1 MSINKNTRDCPIC
14 STRSQNAKLF
24 LENNIDSSKLSVF
37 SFSSRKTP
45 EFMSH
50 RMVLCPTCDLVYAN
64 DPPTQDELSQA
75 YHVAQYDSSEE
86 AKDAAEAYLRGID
99 LVLSKIGKCKS
110 VLEIGTGTGIFLE
123 YLKDEGFTELIGVE
137 PSEAAIDAAPSERQK
152 WIRKGVFH
160 EYDFVPESFDL
171 ICCFMTMEH
180 VHSPNIIPEA
190 ALRLLRPGGAF
201 VIVTHDYRG
210 LVNRLLGKRSPII
223 DIEHM
228 QLFSQRSLRYLFEKS
243 GYSTTSINTFANTYS
258 FQYWLRLMPLP
269 RFLKQVLLDFMK
281 SMGLEGIKIK
291 LNVGN
296 LITIGYKNV

>member
-1 MSINKNTRDCPIC
+1 
-14 STRSQNAKLF
+14 
-24 LENNIDSSKLSVF
+24 
-37 SFSSRKTP
+37 
-45 EFMSH
+45 
-50 RMVLCPTCDLVYAN
+50 
-64 DPPTQDELSQA
+64 
-75 YHVAQYDSSEE
+75 
-86 AKDAAEAYLRGID
+86 
-99 LVLSKIGKCKS
+99 
-110 VLEIGTGTGIFLE
+110 
-123 YLKDEGFTELIGVE
+123 
-137 PSEAAIDAAPSERQK
+137 
-152 WIRKGVFH
+152 
-160 EYDFVPESFDL
+160 
-171 ICCFMTMEH
+171 MTMEH